1 MQSRWIQGDC
11 RIKRLFVYKKSD
23 RQNLIFP
30 IYCLR
35 KFDTDL
41 KVTLNFLKNSIIKHL
56 HTPLYFKFEDKVPQ
70 YAKLIVFDETG
81 MWSKVT
87 MRGSA
92 KGLVSHWSDRQN

>member
-1 MQSRWIQGDC
+1 MSVSI
-11 RIKRLFVYKKSD
+11 
-23 RQNLIFP
+23 NIF
-30 IYCLR
+30 YA
-35 KFDTDL
+35 
-41 KVTLNFLKNSIIKHL
+41 
-56 HTPLYFKFEDKVPQ
+56 YFKFEDEVPQ

>member
-1 MQSRWIQGDC
+1 MHFYTF
-11 RIKRLFVYKKSD
+11 LFVLICYRLKKHTFFSMSVSI
-23 RQNLIFP
+23 NIF
-30 IYCLR
+30 YA
-35 KFDTDL
+35 
-41 KVTLNFLKNSIIKHL
+41 
-56 HTPLYFKFEDKVPQ
+56 YFKFEDEVPQ